1 MITGILLRLALCAL
15 FFAVAR
21 YALKPETFS
30 TMLGDLAE
38 RFYKPRDAFDKANA
52 YLPRLVQLC
61 YAFSALFF
69 IFTWTFLYHHVR
81 QLKVVT
87 DPEGGLRPYT
97 APATPGGANPYSGLA
112 PGQPSAQP
120 GAGQPYGGQTYG
132 GQPQGQPAQPYGGQS
147 QGQPAQP
154 YGGQPQGQPAQPYG
168 GQPYGGQPQGQ
179 PARPYGGQTQG
190 QLAQP
195 YGGSR

>member
-81 QLKVVT
+81 QLKVVA
-87 DPEGGLRPYT
+87 DPEGGIQPYT
-97 APATPGGANPYSGLA
+97 TPAVPGGANPYSGLA

-120 GAGQPYGGQTYG
+120 GARAALSWPDPYGGQPQGQPAQPYGGQPQGQTAQPYG

-147 QGQPAQP
+147 QGQ
-154 YGGQPQGQPAQPYG
+154 
-168 GQPYGGQPQGQ
+168 
-179 PARPYGGQTQG
+179 
-190 QLAQP
+190 LAQP

>member
-120 GAGQPYGGQTYG
+120 GAGQLYGGQT
-132 GQPQGQPAQPYGGQS
+132 
-147 QGQPAQP
+147 